1 MDKLRN
7 KSTELSVHYRL
18 LSRFITS
25 IIRIMIKYGIM
36 DSTKDAKIIPIKPI
50 VPGKNK
56 LLYIKI
62 TA

>member
-1 MDKLRN
+1 M
-7 KSTELSVHYRL
+7 
-18 LSRFITS
+18 
-25 IIRIMIKYGIM
+25 RIMIKYGIM